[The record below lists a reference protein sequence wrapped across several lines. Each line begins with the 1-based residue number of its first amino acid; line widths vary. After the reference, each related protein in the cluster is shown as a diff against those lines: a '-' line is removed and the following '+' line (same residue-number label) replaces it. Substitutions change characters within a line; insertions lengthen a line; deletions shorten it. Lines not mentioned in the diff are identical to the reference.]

1 MLWLFLIVGA
11 IIAAF
16 AVPRVGKVIVRVLA
30 LLVAI
35 VILVPLGLIVA
46 VQRARVRRR
55 RRLRASGNQQ
65 SRWPM
70 AGAAQ
75 PEAVPTRAPVE
86 FATSR
91 ADTHLAS

>member
-1 MLWLFLIVGA
+1 MLWLFLLVSVL
-11 IIAAF
+11 IAAF

-35 VILVPLGLIVA
+35 VILVPLALIVA

-55 RRLRASGNQQ
+55 RVRASGNQQ
-65 SRWPM
+65 SSWPM

-75 PEAVPTRAPVE
+75 PEAMPARAPVD
-86 FATSR
+86 FATSP
-91 ADTHLAS
+91 ADSHLAS